1 MPDMTQLSE
10 HQRHIAAVYNGASEG
25 YDKPALRFLSLV
37 AQRLVDLVEMP
48 AGGVVLDAAT
58 GTGTGAIASA
68 RKVGPSGHVIGVDI
82 AAHMLSKAQQK
93 VRNAGITNVTIQEG
107 AIEGPEFGV
116 DTFDA
121 VLCAS
126 SISSLTDMSAALQ
139 EWQRVI
145 RPGGW
150 FAFSSYGKGAF
161 EPMSGLYEA
170 RIRSYGV
177 PLPAPTPFSWQRLN
191 DPEAAGQLLRD
202 AGLRNI
208 RVYSEQLGYDLQ
220 TANEWWDIVWNSGFR
235 GPISQ
240 LPPAQLERFK
250 SEHLAEV
257 AAKFDTQSLRLHV
270 PANFALGQKAPAHS

>member
-1 MPDMTQLSE
+1 MTQMSE
-10 HQRHIAAVYNGASEG
+10 HQRRIAAVHNLASEG
-25 YDKPALRFLSLV
+25 TDKPALRFFSLV

-48 AGGVVLDAAT
+48 AGGVILDAAT
-58 GTGTGAIASA
+58 GTGTAAIAAA
-68 RKVGPSGHVIGVDI
+68 RKVGPSGHIIGVDI
-82 AAHMLSKAQQK
+82 AAHLLIKARQNI
-93 VRNAGITNVTIQEG
+93 RNAGMTDVTFQEG
-107 AIEGPEFGV
+107 DIEGREFGV

-126 SISSLTDMSAALQ
+126 SISFLSDMSAAVRG
-139 EWQRVI
+139 WQRVV

-150 FAFSSYGKGAF
+150 LAFSSYGKGAF

-177 PLPAPTPFSWQRLN
+177 PLPVTNPFSWQRLN

-202 AGLRNI
+202 AGLHNI
-208 RVYSEQLGYDLQ
+208 RVYSEQLGYDLR

-240 LPPAQLERFK
+240 LPESQLERFM

-257 AAKFDTQSLRLHV
+257 AAKFDNQSLKLHV
-270 PANFALGQKAPAHS
+270 PAIFALGQKAPARS